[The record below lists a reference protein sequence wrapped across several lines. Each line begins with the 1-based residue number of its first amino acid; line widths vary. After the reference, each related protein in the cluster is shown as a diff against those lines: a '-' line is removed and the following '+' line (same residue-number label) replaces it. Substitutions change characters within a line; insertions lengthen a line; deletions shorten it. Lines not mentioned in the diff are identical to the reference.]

1 MGLLGEGKLRRTRP
15 AETKIPANP
24 KAGNTVAGLL

>member
-1 MGLLGEGKLRRTRP
+1 MGLLREEKLRKIRQ

-24 KAGNTVAGLL
+24 KAGTTVAGLL